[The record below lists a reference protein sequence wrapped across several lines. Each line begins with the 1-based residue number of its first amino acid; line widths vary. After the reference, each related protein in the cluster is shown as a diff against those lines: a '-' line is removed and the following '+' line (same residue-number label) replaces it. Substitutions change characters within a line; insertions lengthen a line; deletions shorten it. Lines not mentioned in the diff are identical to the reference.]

1 VTPSEDRSAAE
12 DRSDPVTSEDRSAAE
27 DPSDPV
33 TPSDQA
39 TPSDPVTPSD
49 QAAPSALDTARAFV
63 DAVVWGEHLKIWD
76 LMGLE
81 ARTTVLK
88 VASNRG
94 MDEGLVARL
103 RDGTASVAERDE
115 FLADLLNG
123 LRADL
128 SGNDLDA
135 LEYEEDA
142 VAPEPGRA
150 RVVISVP
157 VAVGF
162 GGSLPV
168 GSVELATE
176 SSTTGVTEWRIERLV
191 PQVTK

>member
-1 VTPSEDRSAAE
+1 MSGMGDASAA
-12 DRSDPVTSEDRSAAE
+12 SA
-27 DPSDPV
+27 
-33 TPSDQA
+33 
-39 TPSDPVTPSD
+39 
-49 QAAPSALDTARAFV
+49 TAIDVAREFV
-63 DAVVWGEHLKIWD
+63 DAVVWGEHLKVWD
-76 LMGLE
+76 LLGLE

-94 MDEGLVARL
+94 MDEALMARL
-103 RDGTASVAERDE
+103 RDGTASTAERDE
-115 FLADLLNG
+115 FLTDLVNG

-128 SGNDLDA
+128 AGNDLDA

-142 VAPEPGRA
+142 EAPEPGRA

-162 GGSLPV
+162 GGNLPV

-176 SSTTGVTEWRIERLV
+176 PSTNGETAWRIERLV
-191 PQVTK
+191 PQVSK

>member
-1 VTPSEDRSAAE
+1 M
-12 DRSDPVTSEDRSAAE
+12 TSEGGS
-27 DPSDPV
+27 P
-33 TPSDQA
+33 
-39 TPSDPVTPSD
+39 
-49 QAAPSALDTARAFV
+49 LDVAREFV
-63 DAVVWGEHLKIWD
+63 DAVVWGEHLRVWE
-76 LMGLE
+76 LLGLE

-94 MDEGLVARL
+94 MDEALMARL

-115 FLADLLNG
+115 FLTDLVNG

-142 VAPEPGRA
+142 EPPEPGRA

-162 GGSLPV
+162 GGNLPV

-176 SSTTGVTEWRIERLV
+176 PSTNGEIAWRIERLV
-191 PQVTK
+191 PQVSK

>member
-1 VTPSEDRSAAE
+1 MSTP
-12 DRSDPVTSEDRSAAE
+12 V
-27 DPSDPV
+27 
-33 TPSDQA
+33 
-39 TPSDPVTPSD
+39 
-49 QAAPSALDTARAFV
+49 DTAREFV
-63 DAVVWGEHLKIWD
+63 DAVVWGEHRKVWD

-88 VASNRG
+88 VASDRG

-103 RDGTASVAERDE
+103 RDSTASDAERDE
-115 FLADLLNG
+115 FLADLITG

-128 SGNDLDA
+128 AGNDLDA

-142 VAPEPGRA
+142 EPIEAGRA
-150 RVVISVP
+150 RVVILVP

-162 GGSLPV
+162 GGNLPV

-176 SSTTGVTEWRIERLV
+176 SSTVGEAAWRIQRLV

>member
-1 VTPSEDRSAAE
+1 MTGAEGRS
-12 DRSDPVTSEDRSAAE
+12 PV
-27 DPSDPV
+27 
-33 TPSDQA
+33 
-39 TPSDPVTPSD
+39 
-49 QAAPSALDTARAFV
+49 DTAREFV
-63 DAVVWGEHLKIWD
+63 DAVVWGDHRKVWD

-94 MDEGLVARL
+94 MDEALVARL
-103 RDGTASVAERDE
+103 RDGTAADAERDA
-115 FLADLLNG
+115 FLVDLING

-128 SGNDLDA
+128 AGNDLDA
-135 LEYEEDA
+135 LEYEDDA
-142 VAPEPGRA
+142 LAPEPGRA
-150 RVVISVP
+150 RVVILVP
-157 VAVGF
+157 VAPGL

-176 SSTTGVTEWRIERLV
+176 SSTSGEAQWRIERLV

>member
-1 VTPSEDRSAAE
+1 MSDATAA
-12 DRSDPVTSEDRSAAE
+12 DAAR
-27 DPSDPV
+27 
-33 TPSDQA
+33 Q
-39 TPSDPVTPSD
+39 
-49 QAAPSALDTARAFV
+49 FV
-63 DAVVWGEHLKIWD
+63 DAVVWGEHLKVWE
-76 LMGLE
+76 LMGVE

-103 RDGTASVAERDE
+103 RDGTAVAAERDE
-115 FLADLLNG
+115 FLIDLVNG

-135 LEYEEDA
+135 FVYEDD
-142 VAPEPGRA
+142 PEPLELDRA

-162 GGSLPV
+162 GGNLPV
-168 GSVELATE
+168 ASVELSKE
-176 SSTTGVTEWRIERLV
+176 PSTTGEAEWRIERLL
-191 PQVTK
+191 PQVSK

>member
-1 VTPSEDRSAAE
+1 MSDVVDAAKE
-12 DRSDPVTSEDRSAAE
+12 
-27 DPSDPV
+27 
-33 TPSDQA
+33 
-39 TPSDPVTPSD
+39 
-49 QAAPSALDTARAFV
+49 FV
-63 DAVVWGEHLKIWD
+63 DAVVWGDHRKVWA

-88 VASNRG
+88 VASDRG
-94 MDEGLVARL
+94 MDEALVARL
-103 RDGTASVAERDE
+103 RDGTASDAERDE
-115 FLADLLNG
+115 FLADLING

-128 SGNDLDA
+128 AGNDLDA

-142 VAPEPGRA
+142 EPMEPGRA
-150 RVVISVP
+150 RVVILVP

-162 GGSLPV
+162 GGNLPV

-176 SSTTGVTEWRIERLV
+176 EAAWRIQRLV

>member
-1 VTPSEDRSAAE
+1 MTDADGAATAA
-12 DRSDPVTSEDRSAAE
+12 DASPVETTR
-27 DPSDPV
+27 
-33 TPSDQA
+33 
-39 TPSDPVTPSD
+39 
-49 QAAPSALDTARAFV
+49 RFI
-63 DAVVWGEHLKIWD
+63 DAIVWGEHRTVWD

-103 RDGTASVAERDE
+103 RDGTASDAERDE
-115 FLADLLNG
+115 FLADLLTG

-128 SGNDLDA
+128 AGNDLDA

-142 VAPEPGRA
+142 EPPEPGRA

-157 VAVGF
+157 VAMGF
-162 GGSLPV
+162 GGNLPV
-168 GSVELATE
+168 GSVELASE
-176 SSTTGVTEWRIERLV
+176 PSTGGASTSGGTGWRIERLV